1 MPDDPELTLKP
12 DCKMTLREKKIK
24 ERYHDGR
31 YEENKFDGKGKNKKA
46 WSCCQSKYQDDDG
59 CIVKVVDK

>member
-1 MPDDPELTLKP
+1 
-12 DCKMTLREKKIK
+12 MTLREKKIK

-31 YEENKFDGKGKNKKA
+31 YEENKFDGTGKNKKA